1 MLEDGRVRIPALD
14 LADERLGLRLGGDQV
29 GWSDREGSQRVLVIN
44 ETLAKQLFPG
54 QNPVGQTVEM
64 NSNSVQIIG
73 LVGDTKFESLRR
85 SAPPTVYIPFRQN
98 SQFLMTYV
106 VRSKVQPKSLIAT
119 IRSAVESV
127 DPNVPLDAVRTQVE
141 QINQSMRQERLFAF
155 LLSGSALLALV
166 LACLGIYGTLAY
178 LVTRR
183 TSEIG
188 IRLALGATRADVI
201 RLVLRETCAPVALGV
216 VVGVGG
222 ALATGRVAES
232 MLFGLKPQDPATL
245 LAAAAVLVGSA
256 LLAGW
261 SPARRASR
269 IAPMEALRYE

>member
-1 MLEDGRVRIPALD
+1 M
-14 LADERLGLRLGGDQV
+14 
-29 GWSDREGSQRVLVIN
+29 
-44 ETLAKQLFPG
+44 
-54 QNPVGQTVEM
+54 
-64 NSNSVQIIG
+64 
-73 LVGDTKFESLRR
+73 
-85 SAPPTVYIPFRQN
+85 
-98 SQFLMTYV
+98 
-106 VRSKVQPKSLIAT
+106 
-119 IRSAVESV
+119 
-127 DPNVPLDAVRTQVE
+127 
-141 QINQSMRQERLFAF
+141 
-155 LLSGSALLALV
+155 
-166 LACLGIYGTLAY
+166 
-178 LVTRR
+178 TRR